1 MTNNMDLCCE
11 IEPLTEVSQPVSRG
25 MSKGTRL
32 TPKIRALKKIAIYG
46 KGGIGKSTTVANLSA
61 ALARRGLKVMQIG
74 CDPKADSTKLLM
86 GGKTIP
92 TVLDV
97 IKQKKNASRI
107 EDMVFEG
114 SFGIL
119 CAEAGGPMPGIGC
132 AGRGII
138 AAFDRL
144 EELEAYER
152 LQPDVVLFDVLG
164 DVVCG
169 GFAMPMREGY
179 ADEVAIVSSGE
190 MMALFAAHNIAR
202 ALSSFSS
209 RGYAKLAGV
218 IQNSRNIVNEDAI
231 VRQAADEIGTR
242 VIGII
247 PRSDL
252 IQQGETSGMTVV
264 EKFPDTPQA
273 AVYRDLSRLLFPE
286 ATKHCGEAAL

>member
-1 MTNNMDLCCE
+1 MMNDMNLCCE
-11 IEPLTEVSQPVSRG
+11 LEPVAEKPQSV
-25 MSKGTRL
+25 SKGIKKGARPN
-32 TPKIRALKKIAIYG
+32 PKVRALKKIAIYG

-61 ALARRGLKVMQIG
+61 ALAQRGLKVMQIG

-144 EELEAYER
+144 DELDAYER
-152 LQPDVVLFDVLG
+152 LKPDVVLFDVLG

-209 RGYAKLAGV
+209 RGYAKLAGM
-218 IQNSRNIVNEDAI
+218 IQNSRNIANEDEI
-231 VRQAADEIGTR
+231 VRQAAGEIGTQ
-242 VIGII
+242 VLGII
-247 PRSDL
+247 PRSGL
-252 IQQGETSGMTVV
+252 IQEGEMAGMTVV
-264 EKFPDTPQA
+264 ELFPDSPQA
-273 AVYRDLSRLLFPE
+273 AVYRDLSQLLFPE
-286 ATKHCGEAAL
+286 MAIRCGETRL

>member
-1 MTNNMDLCCE
+1 MIDDLNLCCE
-11 IEPLTEVSQPVSRG
+11 HEPLAETNRSISATNR
-25 MSKGTRL
+25 KGTR
-32 TPKIRALKKIAIYG
+32 TNPKIRALKKIAIYG

-61 ALARRGLKVMQIG
+61 ALAQRGLKVMQIG

-92 TVLDV
+92 TILDV
-97 IKQKKNASRI
+97 IKQKKGGSRI

-114 SFGIL
+114 SFGVL

-144 EELEAYER
+144 DELDAYER
-152 LQPDVVLFDVLG
+152 LKPDVVLFDVLG

-202 ALSSFSS
+202 ALSQFSS
-209 RGYAKLAGV
+209 RGYARLAGM
-218 IQNSRNIVNEDAI
+218 IQNSRNITDEDEI
-231 VRQAADEIGTR
+231 VRQAAGEIGTQ
-242 VIGII
+242 VLGII
-247 PRSDL
+247 PRSTL
-252 IQQGETSGMTVV
+252 IQEGEMAGMTVI
-264 EKFPDTPQA
+264 EKFPDSPQA
-273 AVYRDLSRLLFPE
+273 AVYRNLSQLLFPGI
-286 ATKHCGEAAL
+286 AIRCGEARP

>member
-1 MTNNMDLCCE
+1 MMDDMKLCSELESVSE
-11 IEPLTEVSQPVSRG
+11 INQLVPKG
-25 MSKGTRL
+25 SKKGAYPN
-32 TPKIRALKKIAIYG
+32 PKVRALKKIAIYG

-61 ALARRGLKVMQIG
+61 ALAQRGLKVMQIG

-86 GGKTIP
+86 GGRTIP

-97 IKQKKNASRI
+97 IKQKKNASCI

-144 EELEAYER
+144 DELDAYER
-152 LQPDVVLFDVLG
+152 LKPDVVLFDVLG

-190 MMALFAAHNIAR
+190 MMALFAANNIAR

-209 RGYAKLAGV
+209 RGYAKLAGM
-218 IQNSRNIVNEDAI
+218 IQNSRNIANEDDI
-231 VRQAADEIGTR
+231 VRQAAAEIGTQ
-242 VIGII
+242 VLGII
-247 PRSDL
+247 PRSGL
-252 IQQGETSGMTVV
+252 IQEGETAGMTVV
-264 EKFPDTPQA
+264 EKFPDSLQA

-286 ATKHCGEAAL
+286 IAVRCGEARA